1 MSKII
6 VGLSGGVDSSV
17 TAQLLVDAGHD
28 VTGVYMRNWSSEDEN
43 CPTTQDSLDA
53 MKVAEKIGIPFQII
67 DFSKEYWD
75 DVFAYFLSENKAGR
89 TPNPD
94 ILCNKHIKF
103 RAFLDYA
110 LEQGADALATGHYAR
125 KKINPTTGLS
135 ELALPVDANK
145 DQTYFLHQLAQSQLS
160 KALFPLADYTKAE
173 VRKIAEKNGF
183 VTANKKDSTGI
194 CFIGERHYASF
205 LQKYLRKEPGE
216 IQDFK
221 TKKKVAQHQGL
232 SFYTIGQSKGVGI
245 GGQRAFPEGKWYVH
259 SKDLERNI
267 LYVTQAEN
275 LLLSNEL
282 TAHKL
287 NWIAGKPPANEFKAQ
302 GKIRYRDEGA
312 NCTVTVVKTD
322 KIKVVFDE
330 PARAITSGQSVVLY
344 LDDVCLGGGEIS

>member
-1 MSKII
+1 MKVV

-17 TAQLLVDAGHD
+17 TAQLLVEAGHE
-28 VTGVYMRNWSSEDEN
+28 VLGIYMRNWSSQDEN

-53 MKVAEKIGIPFQII
+53 MKVAQKIGIPFEIV
-67 DFSKEYWD
+67 DFSQRYWD

-110 LEQGADALATGHYAR
+110 LEQGAEALATGHYAR
-125 KKINPTTGLS
+125 KKINTDTGLA
-135 ELALPVDANK
+135 ELALPVDENK
-145 DQTYFLHQLAQSQLS
+145 DQTYFLHQLSQEQLV
-160 KALFPLADYTKAE
+160 KAMFPLADYTKAE

-183 VTANKKDSTGI
+183 ITANKKDSTGI

-205 LQKYLRKEPGE
+205 LQKYMKKEPGE
-216 IQDFK
+216 ILDFE
-221 TKKKVAQHQGL
+221 TNKKVAQHQGL

-245 GGQRAFPEGKWYVH
+245 GGQREFPEGKWYVH

-267 LYVTQAEN
+267 LYVTQDEN
-275 LLLSNEL
+275 LLMGSEL
-282 TAHKL
+282 TAHNL
-287 NWIAGKPPANEFKAQ
+287 NWIAGKLPAKEFKAQ
-302 GKIRYRDEGA
+302 AKIRYRDEGA
-312 NCTVTVVKTD
+312 NCTVTVVGSDT
-322 KIKVVFDE
+322 IKVIFDE

-344 LDDVCLGGGEIS
+344 LDDVCLGGGEII

>member
-1 MSKII
+1 MKII
-6 VGLSGGVDSSV
+6 VGVSGGVDSSV
-17 TAQLLVDAGHD
+17 AAHLLVKAGHD
-28 VTGVYMRNWSSEDEN
+28 VTGVYMRNWNSDDEK

-53 MKVAEKIGIPFQII
+53 MKVAEKIGIPFEIV
-67 DFSKEYWD
+67 DFSAEYWD
-75 DVFAYFLSENKAGR
+75 DVFTYFLSENKAGR

-94 ILCNKHIKF
+94 ILCNKYIKF
-103 RAFLDYA
+103 QAFLDYA
-110 LEQGADALATGHYAR
+110 LVQGADALATGHYAR

-135 ELALPVDANK
+135 ELTLPVDATK

-160 KALFPLADYTKAE
+160 KALFPLADYTKAD
-173 VRKIAEKNGF
+173 VRNIAEKNGF

-245 GGQRAFPEGKWYVH
+245 GGQREFPEGKWYVH
-259 SKDLERNI
+259 SKDLAQNI
-267 LYVTQAEN
+267 LYVTQAED
-275 LLLSNEL
+275 LLLSSEL

-287 NWIAGKPPANEFKAQ
+287 NWIAGQPPANHFQAHA
-302 GKIRYRDEGA
+302 KIRYRDDGA
-312 NCTVTVVKTD
+312 RCTVSILETD
-322 KIKVVFDE
+322 TIKVVFDE

-344 LDDVCLGGGEIS
+344 VDDVCLGGGEIV